1 LPSCC
6 DFNLTQQHPAYYP
19 DVAHFWIPS
28 RSTSLG
34 GTDTARMELD
44 ISGFTALNVGTN
56 FEQPEDIHE
65 YFSLQAPPNTNIQ
78 RKPSACD
85 DTTAPM
91 VLKRLQQSFLLA
103 EVTVSA
109 DFAMDHD
116 QAGLVI
122 FAGSLPEPSLSHA
135 PATRRN
141 SRHFGSEPL
150 ATGKWAK
157 AGLEF
162 ARGELHAASSVA
174 TSSYGADWSSSA
186 RMPSPLTTF
195 DPFSLTTQSL
205 RIRFERVDESL
216 WISYEI
222 PNPTQP
228 PLEYYQAPNLDAGGQ
243 DPEDLAP
250 RWKQMREVMGFFRAV
265 EQKSSVWV
273 GCYASR
279 PMDYEP
285 SNSWEEVD
293 ELIAEFEDLDIL

>member
-1 LPSCC
+1 M
-6 DFNLTQQHPAYYP
+6 
-19 DVAHFWIPS
+19 DVG
-28 RSTSLG
+28 L
-34 GTDTARMELD
+34 
-44 ISGFTALNVGTN
+44 SGFTAVNVGSN
-56 FEQPEDIHE
+56 YEEPEDLHE
-65 YFSLQAPPNTNIQ
+65 YFSLQAPPNSNIQ
-78 RKPSACD
+78 RKPAALD

-91 VLKRLQQSFLLA
+91 MLKRLNHSFLLA

-122 FAGSLPEPSLSHA
+122 FAGALPSPSIAQSPVA
-135 PATRRN
+135 RRR
-141 SRHFGSEPL
+141 SRVGSETL

-174 TSSYGADWSSSA
+174 ISTCGADWCSSA

-195 DPFSLTTQSL
+195 DPFSLTSQSL
-205 RIRFERVDESL
+205 RIRFERVEESL

-222 PNPTQP
+222 PTYNQSQSD
-228 PLEYYQAPNLDAGGQ
+228 YYQDAEVLGS
-243 DPEDLAP
+243 
-250 RWKQMREVMGFFRAV
+250 RWKQMREIMGFFGGV
-265 EQKSSVWV
+265 EQKGNTWV

-279 PMDYEP
+279 PMDFQP

>member
-1 LPSCC
+1 M
-6 DFNLTQQHPAYYP
+6 D
-19 DVAHFWIPS
+19 
-28 RSTSLG
+28 
-34 GTDTARMELD
+34 LD
-44 ISGFTALNVGTN
+44 ISGFTILNVGSN
-56 FEQPEDIHE
+56 FEQPEDVHE

-78 RKPSACD
+78 RKPSASD

-91 VLKRLQQSFLLA
+91 LLKRLNQSFLLA

-122 FAGSLPEPSLSHA
+122 FADSLPTSSLSQSL
-135 PATRRN
+135 TIRRS
-141 SRHFGSEPL
+141 SRYSRSSSEPL

-186 RMPSPLTTF
+186 RMPSPLTAF
-195 DPFSLTTQSL
+195 DPFSLTAQSL

-222 PNPTQP
+222 PHQNPPQ
-228 PLEYYQAPNLDAGGQ
+228 LEYYQASNLDAHQ
-243 DPEDLAP
+243 QNLDDLGP
-250 RWKQMREVMGFFRAV
+250 RWKQMREVMGFFTGV
-265 EQKSSVWV
+265 EQKGHVWV